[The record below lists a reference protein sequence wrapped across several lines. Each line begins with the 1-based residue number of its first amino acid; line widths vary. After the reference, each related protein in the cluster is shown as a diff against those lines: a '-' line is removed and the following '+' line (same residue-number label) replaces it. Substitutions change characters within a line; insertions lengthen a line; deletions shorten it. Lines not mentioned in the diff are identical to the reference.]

1 MLVLPNVRAGL
12 YFSMTWNLVN
22 AFTFLIADIHLS
34 YALYPGLAFVG
45 NTADILIYISCL
57 ALN

>member
-1 MLVLPNVRAGL
+1 MLALPNVQEGL

-22 AFTFLIADIHLS
+22 AFTFLIADTHLS
-34 YALYPGLAFVG
+34 YVLYPGLAFVG
-45 NTADILIYISCL
+45 NTADILISISYL